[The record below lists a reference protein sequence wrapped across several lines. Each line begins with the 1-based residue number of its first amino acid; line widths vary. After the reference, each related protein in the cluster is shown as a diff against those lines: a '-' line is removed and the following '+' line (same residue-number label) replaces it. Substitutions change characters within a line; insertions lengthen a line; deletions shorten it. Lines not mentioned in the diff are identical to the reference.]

1 MGHAPKSITL
11 GEEHRAG
18 PEIRSLGSKAS
29 VVGVSGV
36 ALALSLIHILTLPTI
51 AKV

>member
-36 ALALSLIHILTLPTI
+36 ALAAILSLSLIHI
-51 AKV
+51 

>member
-18 PEIRSLGSKAS
+18 PEIRALGSKAS
-29 VVGVSGV
+29 VISLRN
-36 ALALSLIHILTLPTI
+36 ALAAILSFGGYMGNEPS
-51 AKV
+51 